1 MSANLDLL
9 TVDGATKKLYNADL
23 ESYTSS
29 VVLAEDQLTP
39 VSEKISA
46 KVSCTLDVDQWA
58 EMNNFLLQF
67 GNRMAAVSMY
77 HLQNPS
83 DALIYL
89 ANDDCS
95 DGGPYVTASATE
107 VMGTKVMLVNID
119 INAERP
125 LCQTRPLLSHVWR
138 QSMQVE
144 ENGKLTRTVEG
155 SIRAFRYA
163 PGTTTAIAPYNLAFS
178 NLNNYVGLADLF
190 RNALLPNVP
199 GPGWR
204 RTSQSFVYDPT
215 EYVLQYTVIDKQF
228 MHDLP
233 NYVRVGDMEFSY
245 ERSAETAGVANCYF
259 SCDLEAENNARRIG
273 PWGTGNRTLVE
284 AAVALSKTRINAS
297 FSNVLIT
304 RMRVTERGILSGQAI
319 RFELDAQ
326 MFPSANSGSGL
337 STSIAPLA
345 YMIGQEF
352 TVQRTHS
359 RASSGYGT
367 ATRYVSGAT
376 ETYYWHVMQP
386 HWVQDMINGMENCG
400 NVPSGNLP
408 YAVLLDNAVDDT
420 WTGAIVVNTGELTAN
435 EMNTQFQGKFET
447 SQYQAPPDDG
457 EETTYS
463 TIIAHNVSVTN
474 ASYKS
479 GIVRLS
485 PMYTTG
491 SDLVF
496 QTQKPAAIVK
506 ERIEVARANQAPSKL
521 FRPLPAGAFVMDEDW
536 NVSYGKF
543 DAQGQRMFIG
553 TYERTY
559 QLLDNGDTGRGFA
572 TQETVQAGNVRAWG
586 APNQTLLPTIAK
598 IATTSSQVLGN
609 SIFDIDGI
617 TADQRYS
624 TGPAETFVT

>member
-1 MSANLDLL
+1 MSANIDLL
-9 TVDGATKKLYNADL
+9 TVDGASQTLYNADL
-23 ESYTSS
+23 ESYTSTA
-29 VVLAEDQLTP
+29 VMAEDQLTP
-39 VSEKISA
+39 VAEKVSA
-46 KVSCTLDVDQWA
+46 KVSCVLDKILW
-58 EMNNFLLQF
+58 ERFREFLNQF

-77 HLQNPS
+77 RTDNPS

-89 ANDDCS
+89 TRDGCS
-95 DGGPYVTASATE
+95 DGGPYVTATATE
-107 VMGTKVMLVNID
+107 VMGTQVMLVNID

-125 LCQTRPLLSHVWR
+125 LCIDRPLLSHVWR

-144 ENGKLTRTVEG
+144 ENGKLTRIIEG

-163 PGTTTAIAPYNLAFS
+163 PGTTTSIAPYSLPFA
-178 NLNNYVGLADLF
+178 NLNNYAGLADLF

-215 EYVLQYTVIDKQF
+215 EYVLQYTVTDKQF

-233 NYVRVGDMEFSY
+233 NYVRVGDMEFTY

-273 PWGTGNRTLVE
+273 KWGTGNRTLVE
-284 AAVALSKTRINAS
+284 AAIALSKARINAS

-326 MFPSANSGSGL
+326 MFPSANSSSGQQNA
-337 STSIAPLA
+337 IAPLA

-352 TVQRTHS
+352 IVQRTHS
-359 RASSGYGT
+359 RAPSAYGT
-367 ATRYVSGAT
+367 ATRVVSGGND
-376 ETYYWHVMQP
+376 TYYWHVMQP

-400 NVPSGNLP
+400 STPSGNLP
-408 YAVLLDNAVDDT
+408 YAVLLNNSVDDT
-420 WTGAIVVNTGELTAN
+420 WTGDIVVNTGELTTN
-435 EMNTQFQGKFET
+435 EMNTSFEGKYSTSQFQYPKDT
-447 SQYQAPPDDG
+447 DG
-457 EETTYS
+457 YTN
-463 TIIAHNVSVTN
+463 IVAHNVSVTN
-474 ASYKS
+474 ASYQA
-479 GIVRLS
+479 GVVRLS

-491 SDLVF
+491 ADVVF
-496 QTQKPAAIVK
+496 QTQKPSVLVK
-506 ERIEVARANQAPSKL
+506 ERVEVARANQAPSKV
-521 FRPLPAGAFVMDEDW
+521 FRPLPTGALVMGEDW

-559 QLLDNGDTGRGFA
+559 QLWDQGDTGRGFV
-572 TQETVQAGNVRAWG
+572 TQASLAAGNVRAWG
-586 APNQTLLPTIAK
+586 APNQTVLPTIAA
-598 IATTSSQVLGN
+598 IATTASQSTTTPTFGTGGVG
-609 SIFDIDGI
+609 
-617 TADQRYS
+617 ADQRYS